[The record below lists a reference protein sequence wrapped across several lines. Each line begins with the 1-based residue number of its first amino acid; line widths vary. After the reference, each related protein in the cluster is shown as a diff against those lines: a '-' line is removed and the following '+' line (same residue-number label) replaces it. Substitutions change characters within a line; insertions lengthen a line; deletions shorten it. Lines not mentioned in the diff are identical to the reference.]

1 MFALQYNKHNIKG
14 NDKRPIINDSILP
27 KIQNK
32 IATPLP
38 LNLAPNYNY
47 TGCIMRGSWPNSMKT
62 HSNEI
67 KFNENTTT

>member
-1 MFALQYNKHNIKG
+1 MIQYFRRFK
-14 NDKRPIINDSILP
+14 
-27 KIQNK
+27 NK

-62 HSNEI
+62 HFNEI
-67 KFNENTTT
+67 KFNENTMIGILMIGEKEWNAWNSN